1 MKDIP
6 KFWPVALMNSTL
18 ATFIQADDDIKAL
31 SALEDVWVQRDP
43 TESRVFTIE
52 FVSVQQKKKSVSL
65 YNLRL
70 GSCPGCSLKH
80 FMFIH
85 YSTFPRL
92 YFLSEYGNALELC
105 SFMCVS
111 EELFTNRGYV
121 NSFYS
126 TSKRTHTLVTGC

>member
-52 FVSVQQKKKSVSL
+52 FVSVQQRKK
-65 YNLRL
+65 
-70 GSCPGCSLKH
+70 
-80 FMFIH
+80 I
-85 YSTFPRL
+85 
-92 YFLSEYGNALELC
+92 
-105 SFMCVS
+105 SFFV
-111 EELFTNRGYV
+111 
-121 NSFYS
+121 
-126 TSKRTHTLVTGC
+126 